1 MRASAAGEVL
11 RFIRR
16 HSARSASES
25 AFNALALR
33 VFRSQFEKNALY
45 RRFCVME
52 NVTPEN
58 LKSWK
63 DIPAM
68 PAAAFKEL
76 VLASFPAGKKKK
88 IFKTSGTTLRQA
100 QGGAGGP
107 GPGVHYFETLAL
119 YEASILPPFKKH
131 TLKGGRRAFY
141 FLMPTA
147 QEAPA
152 SSLSHM
158 MKVVNAR
165 FARGKG
171 KFYVRKGEPQFGS
184 LARNLQKEKKEVL
197 LLATAFALKGF
208 LDYLEQ
214 RDLRLRLKR
223 GSRLME
229 TGGFK
234 GRTHEIPKAALY
246 RLCRERL
253 GISDFV
259 SEYGMT
265 ELSSQYYGRNG
276 GPFAAPEW
284 MRAVIV
290 DPRTGKECPKGRTG
304 LLKHVDLANTGSVM
318 AVQTEDLGK
327 AKGNGF
333 ELLGRAKW
341 SEARGCSLPYER
353 FLRSS
358 E

>member
-1 MRASAAGEVL
+1 MHASVAGEVL

-16 HSARSASES
+16 YSTKSAPQS
-25 AFNALALR
+25 AFEALASH

-52 NVTPEN
+52 GVTPEN

-63 DIPAM
+63 NIPAM

-76 VLASFPAGKKKK
+76 TLTSFPIRKKKK
-88 IFKTSGTTLRQA
+88 VFKTSGTTLRQA
-100 QGGAGGP
+100 QGEAAGSGRGA
-107 GPGVHYFETLAL
+107 HYFETLAL
-119 YEASILPPFKKH
+119 YEASVVPPFKEH
-131 TLKGGRRAFY
+131 VLREGGHAFY

-152 SSLSHM
+152 SSLSYM

-171 KFYVRKGEPQFGS
+171 KFCVRKGEPQFDA
-184 LARNLQKEKKEVL
+184 LARGLQKEKKKAL

-208 LDYLEQ
+208 LEYLEQ
-214 RDLRLRLKR
+214 KNLRLRLRR

-234 GRTHEIPKAALY
+234 GRTHEVPKATLY

-253 GISDFV
+253 GLSDFV

-265 ELSSQYYGRNG
+265 ELSSQYYSRNG
-276 GPFAAPEW
+276 GLFAAPAW
-284 MRAVIV
+284 MRAMVV

-318 AVQTEDLGK
+318 AVQTEDLGR
-327 AKGNGF
+327 ARGNGF

-358 E
+358 G